1 MLSPDKVREG
11 SEVLIYIDRR
21 RRWIVKIEKGKVF
34 GSDRGV
40 VRHDDLIGKEVGS
53 SVKLSAGFRAYLLKP
68 LLIDYLEKGFE
79 RRTQV
84 LYPKDMGLI
93 LLLLGV
99 GPGSRVLEAG
109 IGSGFMTAVLANV
122 VRPGGKVYA
131 YEVRPEFAE
140 VAVRNLRRVGLDPY
154 VEVKIR
160 DVREGVDERD
170 LDAALLD
177 MPDPWGAIEVVH
189 LALKPGAPVVFFLPT
204 ASQVDKLLAK
214 LIEFRGFVDVRIY
227 ETMLREYRAVPGALR
242 PETTMIGHTGYIV
255 FARKVIREAGE
266 EVREGSGDERIASG

>member
-1 MLSPDKVREG
+1 MLSPERVCEG

-21 RRWIVKIEKGKVF
+21 RRWIVRVAKGRVF

-40 VRHDDLIGKEVGS
+40 VKHDDLLGLEIGS
-53 SVKLSAGFRAYLLKP
+53 RIRLSAGFDAYLLKP
-68 LLIDYLEKGFE
+68 LLIDYLERGFD

-93 LLLLGV
+93 ALLLSV

-109 IGSGFMTAVLANV
+109 IGSGFMTAVLANL
-122 VRPGGKVYA
+122 VRPDGKVYA

-140 VAVRNLRRVGLDPY
+140 VALRNLRRVGLDRY
-154 VEVKIR
+154 VEVRIK
-160 DVREGVDERD
+160 DVREGVEERD

-177 MPDPWGAIEVVH
+177 MPNPWEVLEVLH
-189 LALKPGAPVVFFLPT
+189 GALKPGAPTIFFLPT
-204 ASQVDKLLAK
+204 TSQVDKLLAK
-214 LIEFRGFVDVRIY
+214 LAEFRGFVDVRVF
-227 ETMLREYRAVPGALR
+227 ETMLREYRPVPGALR

-255 FARKVIREAGE
+255 FARKVIRE
-266 EVREGSGDERIASG
+266 EGRSSRGSAP